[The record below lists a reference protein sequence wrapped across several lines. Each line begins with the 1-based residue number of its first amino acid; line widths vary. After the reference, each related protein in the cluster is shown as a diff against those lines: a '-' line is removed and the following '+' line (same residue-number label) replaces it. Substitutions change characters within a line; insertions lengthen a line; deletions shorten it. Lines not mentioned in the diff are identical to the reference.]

1 MENLSFVALLS
12 TILIVGCREPDV
24 AEPTPIDWGSR
35 VTTDQIEEVLQIDT
49 ILPISPNGCFIAN
62 YDKTMMDGK
71 MVYVLDKMQNAIF
84 SIDTEECQVRKL
96 IDKRGSAQNE
106 YVGISDFSLG
116 HDGTLWVFDS
126 DSRKVNV
133 YGDDGTYVKSMKV
146 SCGSSLAVSRNGS
159 VAISCNKNDDEA
171 AIRVY
176 DKDGNPTTSFQDDSG
191 FPYTIEELGG
201 VAATDDGFI
210 YSIPF
215 EYKIY
220 CIEDGRKRTMA
231 YFDCGERTFDTGSMV
246 GQDYRHF
253 LKSIMSSKD
262 KVMRFDHLCQYDRYI
277 TFSTDMADQLLYDMK
292 RDSVLVLSNAK
303 MPYCL
308 IFQTPLALGEQGDF
322 CTILGSTDVDEA
334 LRPWLK
340 SSQRSY
346 GKLSPVLDGSNSG
359 REYACWTVLG
369 HIR

>member
-133 YGDDGTYVKSMKV
+133 YGDDGT
-146 SCGSSLAVSRNGS
+146 
-159 VAISCNKNDDEA
+159 
-171 AIRVY
+171 
-176 DKDGNPTTSFQDDSG
+176 
-191 FPYTIEELGG
+191 
-201 VAATDDGFI
+201 
-210 YSIPF
+210 
-215 EYKIY
+215 
-220 CIEDGRKRTMA
+220 
-231 YFDCGERTFDTGSMV
+231 
-246 GQDYRHF
+246 
-253 LKSIMSSKD
+253 
-262 KVMRFDHLCQYDRYI
+262 
-277 TFSTDMADQLLYDMK
+277 
-292 RDSVLVLSNAK
+292 
-303 MPYCL
+303 
-308 IFQTPLALGEQGDF
+308 
-322 CTILGSTDVDEA
+322 
-334 LRPWLK
+334 
-340 SSQRSY
+340 
-346 GKLSPVLDGSNSG
+346 
-359 REYACWTVLG
+359 
-369 HIR
+369 